1 MRRKITVVH
10 QDRILGTPRSPLRQ
24 HEQHTDRRD
33 NCMNKHH
40 TDRRDNCMN
49 KQQHRSQR
57 QLHENTQVRQDR
69 QHRCKT
75 NDMLLQHHAVTQA
88 ITQYTT
94 CCSYSITGS
103 HAWRHLQ
110 GTRADA
116 TLHSPANADTAA
128 GMLTRPNRRTRDPRP
143 LGDQNTYCP
152 GTPSMPS
159 HGRRRQEHPV
169 TQSLR
174 HCAWCFPVSG
184 AAVQQAG
191 GHGGRTRE

>member
-1 MRRKITVVH
+1 
-10 QDRILGTPRSPLRQ
+10 
-24 HEQHTDRRD
+24 
-33 NCMNKHH
+33 
-40 TDRRDNCMN
+40 MN

-69 QHRCKT
+69 QHRCKAI
-75 NDMLLQHHAVTQA
+75 DMLLQHHAVTQA

-143 LGDQNTYCP
+143 LDGQNTHCP

-159 HGRRRQEHPV
+159 HGRRRQEHPDK
-169 TQSLR
+169 
-174 HCAWCFPVSG
+174 AI
-184 AAVQQAG
+184 AAPLCMVLPRLG
-191 GHGGRTRE
+191 GGSATSRWPWRSDPE